1 MAKERGEGM
10 KDTTRLPLAVALQY
24 DGEQAPRVTASGRDE
39 IAEQIIRL
47 AREHSIPMQENEPLA
62 TLLSQLEPGEQIP
75 EALYLAVA
83 QVIAF
88 AYHLSGRLPD
98 SGTAGQP

>member
-1 MAKERGEGM
+1 MN
-10 KDTTRLPLAVALQY
+10 DITRLPLAVALQY
-24 DGEQAPRVTASGRDE
+24 DGKQAPRVTASGQDD

-47 AREHSIPMQENEPLA
+47 AKEHGIPMQENEPLA
-62 TLLSQLEPGEQIP
+62 TLLSRVEPGEQIP

-88 AYHLSGRLPD
+88 AYHLSGRLPATA
-98 SGTAGQP
+98 GTAERI